1 MTSQNQARLQLVFA
15 ALLFSTGGAA
25 IKASTLSGWQVASFR
40 SGVAA
45 VTLLLLVPA
54 TRRGWGWR
62 PALVGVAYAATLI
75 LFVTANKLT
84 TSANTIFLQAT
95 SPVYLLLLGPLVL
108 KEPVRP
114 RDFWVVAAVLAGLV
128 LFFVGNE
135 APVVTAPDPA
145 RGNLLALLSGF
156 CFAVT
161 IAGLRWLSRGTEDT
175 GLATVAIGNLIAFFW
190 GLPFALPVTSAAPM
204 DWGVILYL
212 GAIQIGLAYACLT
225 RGLRQVPAL
234 EASLLLMVEPV
245 LNPVWAWLV
254 HGEYPGSSSLA
265 GGLVILAA
273 TAGRTIWES
282 RPGRRVA

>member
-1 MTSQNQARLQLVFA
+1 MTSRNQARLQLVFA

-25 IKASTLSGWQVASFR
+25 IKASTLTGWQIASFR
-40 SGVAA
+40 SGIAA
-45 VTLLLLVPA
+45 LTLLLLVPA

-62 PALVGVAYAATLI
+62 PAVVGVAYAATLI
-75 LFVTANKLT
+75 LFVSANKLT

-95 SPVYLLLLGPLVL
+95 SPVYLLLLGPLFL

-114 RDFWVVAAVLAGLV
+114 RDLWVVVAVLAGLV

-145 RGNLLALLSGF
+145 KGNLLALLSGF
-156 CFAVT
+156 SFAVT
-161 IAGLRWLSRGTEDT
+161 IAGLRWLSRGAEDS
-175 GLATVAIGNLIAFFW
+175 GLATVAFGNIIAFLW
-190 GLPFALPVTSAAPM
+190 GLPFALPVLSATPM
-204 DWGVILYL
+204 DWMVMLYL

-254 HGEYPGSSSLA
+254 HGERPSHWALL
-265 GGLVILAA
+265 GGALIIGA
-273 TAGRTIWES
+273 TTAQAVVQGREE
-282 RPGRRVA
+282 PV

>member
-190 GLPFALPVTSAAPM
+190 GLPFSLPVTSAAPM

-254 HGEYPGSSSLA
+254 HGERPSHWALL
-265 GGLVILAA
+265 GGALIIGA
-273 TAGRTIWES
+273 TTAQAVVQGREQ
-282 RPGRRVA
+282 PA

>member
-1 MTSQNQARLQLVFA
+1 MRSRNSARLQLVLA

-25 IKASTLSGWQVASFR
+25 IKSSSLTGWQVASFR

-45 VTLLLLVPA
+45 LTLLLFVPA

-95 SPVYLLLLGPLVL
+95 SPVYLLLLGPLFL
-108 KEPVRP
+108 KEPVRR
-114 RDFWVVAAVLAGLV
+114 RDLWVVTAVLTGLL
-128 LFFVGNE
+128 LFFVGTE
-135 APVVTAPDPA
+135 TPVATAPDPA
-145 RGNLLALLSGF
+145 RGNLLALLSGL

-161 IAGLRWLSRGTEDT
+161 IAGLRWLSRGAEDH
-175 GLATVAIGNLIAFFW
+175 GLATVALGNLIAFIW
-190 GLPFALPVTSAAPM
+190 GLPFALPVLAATTA
-204 DWGVILYL
+204 DWAVILYL

-225 RGLRQVPAL
+225 RGLRYVPAL

-245 LNPVWAWLV
+245 LNPIWSWMV
-254 HGEYPGSSSLA
+254 HGERPSHWALL
-265 GGLVILAA
+265 GGALIIGA
-273 TAGRTIWES
+273 TAAQAAVQGRE
-282 RPGRRVA
+282 GAA

>member
-1 MTSQNQARLQLVFA
+1 MTSQNTARLQLVCA

-25 IKASTLSGWQVASFR
+25 IKASTLTGWQVASFR

-45 VTLLLLVPA
+45 LTLLLLVPA

-95 SPVYLLLLGPLVL
+95 SPVYLLLLGPLFL
-108 KEPVRP
+108 KEPVRR
-114 RDFWVVAAVLAGLV
+114 RDLWVVAAVLAGLL

-135 APVVTAPDPA
+135 QPIATAPDPA
-145 RGNLLALLSGF
+145 RGNVLALMSGV

-161 IAGLRWLSRGTEDT
+161 IAGLRWLSRGTSDV
-175 GLATVAIGNLIAFFW
+175 GLATVAIGNLIAFLW
-190 GLPFALPVTSAAPM
+190 GLPFALPVESATTT
-204 DWGVILYL
+204 DWVVMLYL

-225 RGLRQVPAL
+225 RGLRRVPAL

-254 HGEYPGSSSLA
+254 HGEKPSHWALL
-265 GGLVILAA
+265 GGALIIGA
-273 TAGRTIWES
+273 TAAQAAVQGREET
-282 RPGRRVA
+282 A

>member
-1 MTSQNQARLQLVFA
+1 MISQNQARLQLVLA

-25 IKASTLSGWQVASFR
+25 IKASTLTGWQVASFR

-45 VTLLLLVPA
+45 LTLLLLVPA

-95 SPVYLLLLGPLVL
+95 SPVYLLILGPFFL

-114 RDFWVVAAVLAGLV
+114 RDLWVVAAVLAGLA
-128 LFFVGNE
+128 LFFIGNE

-145 RGNLLALLSGF
+145 RGNLLALLSGVS
-156 CFAVT
+156 FALT
-161 IAGLRWLSRGTEDT
+161 IAGLRWLSRGAEDS
-175 GLATVAIGNLIAFFW
+175 GLATVAIGNIIAFVW
-190 GLPFALPVTSAAPM
+190 GLPFALPVISATPA
-204 DWGVILYL
+204 DWMVVLYL
-212 GAIQIGLAYACLT
+212 GSIQIGLAYACLT
-225 RGLRQVPAL
+225 RGLRRVPAL

-254 HGEYPGSSSLA
+254 HGERPSHWALL
-265 GGLVILAA
+265 GGALIIGA
-273 TAGRTIWES
+273 TATQAVVQAREE
-282 RPGRRVA
+282 PA

>member
-1 MTSQNQARLQLVFA
+1 MSSRSSARLQLVLA

-25 IKASTLSGWQVASFR
+25 IKSSSLTGWQVASFR

-45 VTLLLLVPA
+45 LTLLLLVPA

-95 SPVYLLLLGPLVL
+95 SPVYLLLLGPLFL
-108 KEPVRP
+108 KEPVRR
-114 RDFWVVAAVLAGLV
+114 RDLWVVAAVLAGLL
-128 LFFVGNE
+128 LFFVGTE
-135 APVVTAPDPA
+135 APVATAPDPA
-145 RGNLLALLSGF
+145 KGNVLALMSGV

-161 IAGLRWLSRGTEDT
+161 IAGLRWLSRGTSDV
-175 GLATVAIGNLIAFFW
+175 GLATVAIGNLIAFLW
-190 GLPFALPVTSAAPM
+190 GLPFALPVVSATPT
-204 DWGVILYL
+204 DWVVMLYL

-225 RGLRQVPAL
+225 RGLRRVPAL

-254 HGEYPGSSSLA
+254 HGEKPSHWALL
-265 GGLVILAA
+265 GGALIIGA
-273 TAGRTIWES
+273 TAAQAAVQGREETT
-282 RPGRRVA
+282 

>member
-25 IKASTLSGWQVASFR
+25 IKASTLTGWQVASFR

-62 PALVGVAYAATLI
+62 PALLGIAYAATLI

-254 HGEYPGSSSLA
+254 HGERPSHWALL
-265 GGLVILAA
+265 GGALIIGA
-273 TAGRTIWES
+273 TTAQAVVQGREQ
-282 RPGRRVA
+282 PA

>member
-25 IKASTLSGWQVASFR
+25 IKSSTLTGWQVASFR

-95 SPVYLLLLGPLVL
+95 SPVYLLLLGPVFL

-128 LFFVGNE
+128 LFFLGNE

-145 RGNLLALLSGF
+145 KGNILALLSGVS
-156 CFAVT
+156 FAVT
-161 IAGLRWLSRGTEDT
+161 IAGLRWLSRGNEDM
-175 GLATVAIGNLIAFFW
+175 GIATVAIGNLIAFFW
-190 GLPFALPVTSAAPM
+190 GLPFALPVVSATPM
-204 DWGVILYL
+204 DWVVILYL

-254 HGEYPGSSSLA
+254 HGERPSHWALL
-265 GGLVILAA
+265 GGALIIGA
-273 TAGRTIWES
+273 TTAQAVVQGREE
-282 RPGRRVA
+282 PA

>member
-1 MTSQNQARLQLVFA
+1 MTSRNQARLQLVFA

-25 IKASTLSGWQVASFR
+25 IKASTLTGWQIASFR
-40 SGVAA
+40 SGIAA
-45 VTLLLLVPA
+45 LTLLLLVPA

-75 LFVTANKLT
+75 LFVSANKLT

-95 SPVYLLLLGPLVL
+95 SPVYLLLLGPLFL

-114 RDFWVVAAVLAGLV
+114 RDLWVVAAVLAGLV

-145 RGNLLALLSGF
+145 KGNLLALLSGF
-156 CFAVT
+156 SFAVT
-161 IAGLRWLSRGTEDT
+161 IAGLRWLSRGAEDS
-175 GLATVAIGNLIAFFW
+175 GLATVAFGNIIAFLW
-190 GLPFALPVTSAAPM
+190 GLPFALPVLSATPM
-204 DWGVILYL
+204 DWMVMLYL

-254 HGEYPGSSSLA
+254 HGERPSHWALL
-265 GGLVILAA
+265 GGALIIGA
-273 TAGRTIWES
+273 TTAQAVVQGREE
-282 RPGRRVA
+282 PA

>member
-1 MTSQNQARLQLVFA
+1 MTSRNQARLQLVFA

-25 IKASTLSGWQVASFR
+25 IKASTLTGWQVASFR
-40 SGVAA
+40 SGIAA

-62 PALVGVAYAATLI
+62 PALVGIAYAATLI

-95 SPVYLLLLGPLVL
+95 SPVYLLLLGPLFL

-114 RDFWVVAAVLAGLV
+114 RDLWVVAAVLAGLV

-135 APVVTAPDPA
+135 APMITAPDPA
-145 RGNLLALLSGF
+145 KGNLLALLSGF
-156 CFAVT
+156 SFAVT
-161 IAGLRWLSRGTEDT
+161 IAGLRSLSRGAEDS
-175 GLATVAIGNLIAFFW
+175 GLATVAFGNVIAFLW
-190 GLPFALPVTSAAPM
+190 GLPFALPVMSATPM
-204 DWGVILYL
+204 DWVVILYL

-254 HGEYPGSSSLA
+254 HGERPSHWALL
-265 GGLVILAA
+265 GGALIIGA
-273 TAGRTIWES
+273 TTAQAVVQGREE
-282 RPGRRVA
+282 PA

>member
-1 MTSQNQARLQLVFA
+1 MITQNQARLQLVFA

-25 IKASTLSGWQVASFR
+25 IKACTLTGWQVASFR

-62 PALVGVAYAATLI
+62 PALVGIAYAATLI

-95 SPVYLLLLGPLVL
+95 SPVYLLLLGPIFL
-108 KEPVRP
+108 KEPVRS
-114 RDFWVVAAVLAGLV
+114 RDLWVVAAVLAGLV
-128 LFFVGNE
+128 LFFIGNE

-145 RGNLLALLSGF
+145 RGNLLALLSGVS
-156 CFAVT
+156 FAVT
-161 IAGLRWLSRGTEDT
+161 IAGLRWLSRGVEDA
-175 GLATVAIGNLIAFFW
+175 GLATVAIGNIIAFFW
-190 GLPFALPVTSAAPM
+190 GLPFALPVLSSTPT
-204 DWGVILYL
+204 DWLVVLYL
-212 GAIQIGLAYACLT
+212 GSVQIGLAYACLT
-225 RGLRQVPAL
+225 RGLRHVPAL

-254 HGEYPGSSSLA
+254 HGERPSQWALL
-265 GGLVILAA
+265 GGVLIIGA
-273 TAGRTIWES
+273 TAAQAVVQAREE
-282 RPGRRVA
+282 PA

>member
-25 IKASTLSGWQVASFR
+25 IKSSTLTGWQVASFR

-54 TRRGWGWR
+54 TRRGWGWK
-62 PALVGVAYAATLI
+62 PALLGVAYAATLI

-95 SPVYLLLLGPLVL
+95 SPVYLLLLGPLFL

-135 APVVTAPDPA
+135 APVITAPDPA
-145 RGNLLALLSGF
+145 KGNMLALLSGVS
-156 CFAVT
+156 FAVT
-161 IAGLRWLSRGTEDT
+161 IAGLRWLSRRSADA

-190 GLPFALPVTSAAPM
+190 GLPFALPVVSATPM
-204 DWGVILYL
+204 DWAVILYL

-254 HGEYPGSSSLA
+254 HGERPTHWALL
-265 GGLVILAA
+265 GGALIIGA
-273 TAGRTIWES
+273 TTAQAVAQGRAE
-282 RPGRRVA
+282 PA

>member
-45 VTLLLLVPA
+45 FTLLLLVPA
-54 TRRGWGWR
+54 TRRGWGWKL
-62 PALVGVAYAATLI
+62 ALVGVTYAATLI

-84 TSANTIFLQAT
+84 TPANAIFLQAT
-95 SPVYLLLLGPLVL
+95 SPVYLLLLGPLFL
-108 KEPVRP
+108 KEPVRR
-114 RDFWVVAAVLAGLV
+114 RDLLVVAAVLAGLV

-135 APVVTAPDPA
+135 APIVTAPNPA
-145 RGNLLALLSGF
+145 RGNILALTSGL

-161 IAGLRWLSRGTEDT
+161 IAGLRWLSRGSADA
-175 GLATVAIGNLIAFFW
+175 GLATVALGNLIAFVW
-190 GLPFALPVTSAAPM
+190 GLPFALPVVSATGL
-204 DWGVILYL
+204 DWVVILYL

-225 RGLRQVPAL
+225 RGLRSVPAL

-254 HGEYPGSSSLA
+254 HGERPSHWALL
-265 GGLVILAA
+265 GGALIIGA
-273 TAGRTIWES
+273 TATQAVVKARGE
-282 RPGRRVA
+282 PA

>member
-1 MTSQNQARLQLVFA
+1 MFA

-25 IKASTLSGWQVASFR
+25 IKASTLTGWQVASFR
-40 SGVAA
+40 SGIAA

-95 SPVYLLLLGPLVL
+95 SPVYLLLLGPLFL

-114 RDFWVVAAVLAGLV
+114 RDLWVVAAVLAGLV

-145 RGNLLALLSGF
+145 KGNLLALLSGF
-156 CFAVT
+156 SFAVT
-161 IAGLRWLSRGTEDT
+161 IAGLRWLSRGAEDS
-175 GLATVAIGNLIAFFW
+175 GLATVAFGNVIAFLW
-190 GLPFALPVTSAAPM
+190 GLPFALPVMSATPM
-204 DWGVILYL
+204 DWVVILYL

-254 HGEYPGSSSLA
+254 HGERPSHWALL
-265 GGLVILAA
+265 GGALIIGA
-273 TAGRTIWES
+273 TTAQAVVQGREE
-282 RPGRRVA
+282 PA

>member
-25 IKASTLSGWQVASFR
+25 IKASTLTGWQVASFR

-62 PALVGVAYAATLI
+62 PALLGIAYAATLI

-95 SPVYLLLLGPLVL
+95 SPVYLLLLGPLFL

-128 LFFVGNE
+128 LFFIGNE
-135 APVVTAPDPA
+135 SPVVTAPDPA
-145 RGNLLALLSGF
+145 KGNLLALMSGVS
-156 CFAVT
+156 FAVT
-161 IAGLRWLSRGTEDT
+161 IAGLRWLSRGAADS

-190 GLPFALPVTSAAPM
+190 GLPFALPVLSSTAM
-204 DWGVILYL
+204 DWAVILYL

-254 HGEYPGSSSLA
+254 HGERPSHWALL
-265 GGLVILAA
+265 GGALIIGATTAQALVQ
-273 TAGRTIWES
+273 GREE
-282 RPGRRVA
+282 PA

>member
-1 MTSQNQARLQLVFA
+1 
-15 ALLFSTGGAA
+15 
-25 IKASTLSGWQVASFR
+25 
-40 SGVAA
+40 

-62 PALVGVAYAATLI
+62 PALLGVAYAATLI

-95 SPVYLLLLGPLVL
+95 SPVYLLLLGPLFL

-114 RDFWVVAAVLAGLV
+114 RDFWVVAAVLVGLT

-145 RGNLLALLSGF
+145 RGNLLALLSGLS
-156 CFAVT
+156 FAIT
-161 IAGLRWLSRGTEDT
+161 IAGLRGLSRGSADA

-190 GLPFALPVTSAAPM
+190 GLPFALPVLSATPM
-204 DWGVILYL
+204 DWAVILYL

-225 RGLRQVPAL
+225 RGLRDVPAL

-254 HGEYPGSSSLA
+254 HGERPSHWALL
-265 GGLVILAA
+265 GGALIIGATTAQAVVQGREEAA
-273 TAGRTIWES
+273 
-282 RPGRRVA
+282 

>member
-1 MTSQNQARLQLVFA
+1 MTSRNQARLQLVFA

-25 IKASTLSGWQVASFR
+25 IKASTLTGWQVASFR
-40 SGVAA
+40 SGIAA

-62 PALVGVAYAATLI
+62 PALVGIAYAATLI

-95 SPVYLLLLGPLVL
+95 SPVYLLLLGPLFL

-114 RDFWVVAAVLAGLV
+114 RDLWVVAAVLAGLV

-145 RGNLLALLSGF
+145 KGNLLALLSGF
-156 CFAVT
+156 SFAVT
-161 IAGLRWLSRGTEDT
+161 IAGLRWLSRGAEDS
-175 GLATVAIGNLIAFFW
+175 GLATVAFGNVIAFLW
-190 GLPFALPVTSAAPM
+190 GLPFALPVMSATPM
-204 DWGVILYL
+204 DWVVILYL

-254 HGEYPGSSSLA
+254 HGERPSHWALL
-265 GGLVILAA
+265 GGVLIIGA
-273 TAGRTIWES
+273 TTAQAVVQGREE
-282 RPGRRVA
+282 PA

>member
-1 MTSQNQARLQLVFA
+1 MTTHNQARLQLVLA

-25 IKASTLSGWQVASFR
+25 IKSSTLTGWQVASFR

-62 PALVGVAYAATLI
+62 PALVGVTYAATLI

-95 SPVYLLLLGPLVL
+95 SPVYLLLLGPLFL

-145 RGNLLALLSGF
+145 KGNLLALMSGF
-156 CFAVT
+156 SFAVT
-161 IAGLRWLSRGTEDT
+161 IAGLRWLSRGSEDA
-175 GLATVAIGNLIAFFW
+175 GLATVAIGNLIAFGW
-190 GLPFALPVTSAAPM
+190 GLPFALPVLSATPA
-204 DWGVILYL
+204 DWLVVIYL
-212 GAIQIGLAYACLT
+212 GSIQIGLAYACLT
-225 RGLRQVPAL
+225 RGLRRVPAL

-254 HGEYPGSSSLA
+254 HGERPSQWALL
-265 GGLVILAA
+265 GGALIIGA
-273 TAGRTIWES
+273 TTTQA
-282 RPGRRVA
+282 VAQAREEPA

>member
-1 MTSQNQARLQLVFA
+1 MTSRNQARLQLVFA

-25 IKASTLSGWQVASFR
+25 IKASTLTGWQVASFR

-62 PALVGVAYAATLI
+62 PALLGVAYAATLI

-95 SPVYLLLLGPLVL
+95 SPVYLLLLGPLFL

-114 RDFWVVAAVLAGLV
+114 RDFWVVAAVLAGLM

-135 APVVTAPDPA
+135 APAVTAPDPA
-145 RGNLLALLSGF
+145 RGNLLALLSGVS
-156 CFAVT
+156 FAVT
-161 IAGLRWLSRGTEDT
+161 IAGLRWLSRGS
-175 GLATVAIGNLIAFFW
+175 GHAGIATVAIGNVIAFFW
-190 GLPFALPVTSAAPM
+190 GLPFALPVLSATPM
-204 DWGVILYL
+204 DWMVILYL

-225 RGLRQVPAL
+225 RGLREVPAL

-254 HGEYPGSSSLA
+254 HGERREG
-265 GGLVILAA
+265 
-273 TAGRTIWES
+273 
-282 RPGRRVA
+282 RPGAAARGRAVSWWYPIAVGL

>member
-25 IKASTLSGWQVASFR
+25 IKASTLTGWQVASFR

-62 PALVGVAYAATLI
+62 PALLGIAYAATLI

-95 SPVYLLLLGPLVL
+95 SPVYLLLLGPLFL

-128 LFFVGNE
+128 LFFIGNE
-135 APVVTAPDPA
+135 SPVVTAPDPA
-145 RGNLLALLSGF
+145 KGNLLALMSGVS
-156 CFAVT
+156 FAVT
-161 IAGLRWLSRGTEDT
+161 IAGLRWLSRGAADS

-190 GLPFALPVTSAAPM
+190 GLPFALPVLSSTAM
-204 DWGVILYL
+204 DWAVILYL

-225 RGLRQVPAL
+225 RGLRRVPAL

-254 HGEYPGSSSLA
+254 HGERPTHWALL
-265 GGLVILAA
+265 GGALIIGATTAQALVQ
-273 TAGRTIWES
+273 GREE
-282 RPGRRVA
+282 PA